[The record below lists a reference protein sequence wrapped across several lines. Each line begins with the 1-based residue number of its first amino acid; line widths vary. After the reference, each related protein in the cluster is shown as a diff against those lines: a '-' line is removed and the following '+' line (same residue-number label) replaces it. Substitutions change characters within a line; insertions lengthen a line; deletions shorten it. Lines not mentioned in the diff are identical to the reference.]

1 MEIYLFIGIIA
12 VLLMFY
18 HVDGKIE
25 IGKEDIGLFILMVIF
40 WPCALVILTVDYFSR
55 RV

>member
-1 MEIYLFIGIIA
+1 MEIYLFIGMIA
-12 VLLMFY
+12 VLSMFY
-18 HVDGKIE
+18 HADGKIA
-25 IGKEDIGLFILMVIF
+25 IGREDIGLFILMVLF